1 MLNKYDRKNNIIKVY
16 IVFLD
21 LVEKKIIISFTTIIN
36 IDKESSISRFPP

>member
-21 LVEKKIIISFTTIIN
+21 SVEKKNNHIIHYYH
-36 IDKESSISRFPP
+36 

>member
-21 LVEKKIIISFTTIIN
+21 LVEKKIIISFTTII
-36 IDKESSISRFPP
+36 DKESSISRFPP